1 MVITKRVRNII
12 YILSTMTSAKCAN
25 RCSAQAVWKS
35 LPKTVINSDSVTV
48 LSKRH
53 SSSPRLSLLLFLSNT
68 LPGPRASEVTTLWRY
83 TNTIIIVDGSFVKHL
98 SVESYT
104 VIMLLTFTLIM
115 ISIPSPPHS
124 SIPGLKTF
132 LFC

>member
-1 MVITKRVRNII
+1 
-12 YILSTMTSAKCAN
+12 MTSAKCAN

-53 SSSPRLSLLLFLSNT
+53 SSSPRLSLLPFLSNT
-68 LPGPRASEVTTLWRY
+68 LPGPSASEVATLWRY
-83 TNTIIIVDGSFVKHL
+83 TNTIVDGSFVKHL
-98 SVESYT
+98 TVESYT

-124 SIPGLKTF
+124 FIPGLKPSFSANPSHHSLPFF
-132 LFC
+132 LRY